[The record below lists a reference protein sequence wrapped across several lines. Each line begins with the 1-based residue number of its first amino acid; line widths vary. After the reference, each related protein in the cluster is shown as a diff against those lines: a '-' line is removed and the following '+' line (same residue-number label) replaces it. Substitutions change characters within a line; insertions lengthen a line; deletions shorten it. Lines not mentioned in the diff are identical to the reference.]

1 MQKNKDFMYALAH
14 YGKLK
19 KTLTRPEENAY
30 TYRRNTAKNGAQ

>member
-14 YGKLK
+14 NGKLK
-19 KTLTRPEENAY
+19 KTLTRPEENSY